1 MPFHRA
7 CHRQIDTSV
16 ILFVVAGP
24 GGKRVGEFGSP
35 SIWLQVGR
43 KDDMLGQDHRAI
55 AKKRHGANRVTE
67 LAKVSGPLVVKLLFH
82 RFGMNGGDVF
92 ALS

>member
-1 MPFHRA
+1 
-7 CHRQIDTSV
+7 
-16 ILFVVAGP
+16 
-24 GGKRVGEFGSP
+24 
-35 SIWLQVGR
+35 
-43 KDDMLGQDHRAI
+43 MLGQDHRAI

-92 ALS
+92 ALF